1 MGHKLTLKEIQQIEF
16 NILKEF
22 HRVCEENGFHY
33 YLCGGTCLGAIRHHG
48 FIPWDDDL
56 DVMMPRPDYE
66 RLLELARQKKV
77 FNSTL
82 KVNCFSL
89 KEEGSLL
96 TCARIYDDRTRA
108 EFKNFRFPPELGCWV
123 DVCPLDGLEPTEKGR
138 VQHFKRMR
146 ILKDLYIITVTKL
159 RRNRRSRAATV
170 LQYTL
175 VPVLPFIRMA
185 GPGRYQRWMNRIS
198 RKLDYETSTYVG
210 YIEGYGVKE
219 TLKKVDMEPAVL
231 VDFEGSKFY
240 TMANYDSYLTS
251 IYGDYMIPP
260 PVEKRVSRH
269 EVSIYWKD

>member
-22 HRVCEENGFHY
+22 HRVCEENGFRY

-66 RLLELARQKKV
+66 RFLELVRQNKV
-77 FNSTL
+77 FNNKL
-82 KVNCFSL
+82 KVNCFLL

-108 EFKNFRFPPELGCWV
+108 EFKNFRLPPELGCWI
-123 DVCPLDGLEPTEKGR
+123 DVCPLDGLEPTKKGR
-138 VQHFKRMR
+138 AQHFKRMR
-146 ILKDLYIITVTKL
+146 IIKDLYIITVTKL
-159 RRNRRSRAATV
+159 KRNRRSRAATV
-170 LQYTL
+170 LQYIL
-175 VPVLPFIRMA
+175 VPFLPFIRMV
-185 GPGRYQRWMNRIS
+185 GPGSYQRWMNRIA
-198 RKLDYETSTYVG
+198 RKLDYEASTYVG
-210 YIEGYGVKE
+210 FLEGYGAKK
-219 TLKKVDMEPAVL
+219 TLKKADMEPAIL

-240 TMANYDSYLTS
+240 TMANYNSYLTS
-251 IYGDYMIPP
+251 IYGDYMTPP

-269 EVSIYWKD
+269 EVSLYWKD